1 MSGRIRL
8 LVCDIDGTLV
18 RDDKSLS
25 DGVIAAVE
33 RVRNAGLAMSLIS
46 ARPPSGMLWI
56 AKRLQISDVM
66 GAFNGGTVMRPDG
79 KIVLAEHV
87 EPNCAARAIALLDHP
102 AVTLWLF
109 ADGHWFAQ
117 TIDEVYVPLE
127 RHAANIEPVLRS
139 HFNGLLARV
148 DKIVGV
154 SGDRE
159 LLARLDKEISSA
171 LGAAATVGRSQ
182 PYYLDITAPGANKGD
197 GLSALAG
204 AAGVP
209 LDDVAVIGDQR
220 NDMPMFARAG
230 LSIAMGQAP
239 AAVRTAASLVTLSNE
254 KDGVAHAIDSFILAK
269 VVR

>member
-79 KIVLAEHV
+79 KIVLAEHI

-139 HFNGLLARV
+139 HFNRLLARV

-171 LGAAATVGRSQ
+171 LGAAATVG
-182 PYYLDITAPGANKGD
+182 
-197 GLSALAG
+197 
-204 AAGVP
+204 
-209 LDDVAVIGDQR
+209 
-220 NDMPMFARAG
+220 
-230 LSIAMGQAP
+230 
-239 AAVRTAASLVTLSNE
+239 
-254 KDGVAHAIDSFILAK
+254 
-269 VVR
+269 